1 MKIGV
6 IGLGFV
12 GLTLAVALAS
22 KEYRVVGVDIDEEK
36 INAIKDGKSPF

>member
-22 KEYRVVGVDIDEEK
+22 KDYDVIGVDIDEEK
-36 INAIKDGKSPF
+36 SGA